1 MIYNVLVKTIP
12 STIYNLVFGTK
23 SYSTPSADWL
33 YNPRHSY
40 IEQHCHRDNMK
51 QRIIRYNKDNRTYSK
66 HIDRMKR
73 QAKTLH
79 ISRV

>member
-1 MIYNVLVKTIP
+1 MIYEVMVKTIP
-12 STIYNLVFGTK
+12 STVYNLVFGTK
-23 SYSTPSADWL
+23 SYSTPSADWR
-33 YNPRHSY
+33 YNPKHSY
-40 IEQHCHRDNMK
+40 IEQYCRRDNMK
-51 QRIIRYNKDNRTYSK
+51 KSIIRYDRTNKTYSK

>member
-12 STIYNLVFGTK
+12 LTIYNLIFGTK
-23 SYSTPSADWL
+23 SYSTPSADWR
-33 YNPRHSY
+33 YNPRYSY

-51 QRIIRYNKDNRTYSK
+51 KRSIKYNWNHPTYSK